1 MTFPTSVN
9 IEEQILLILR
19 DQKVHDIKE
28 VREIIS
34 KKFNLTDEEVRKV
47 SPGKNRLVFNTR
59 VISSLSKLRKKGF
72 IVNERLGVFKITKEG
87 LKEVK
92 QK

>member
-1 MTFPTSVN
+1 MTFPTN
-9 IEEQILLILR
+9 AKIEEQILFSLK

-34 KKFNLTDEEVRKV
+34 KKFNLTDEELQKT

-59 VISSLSKLRKKGF
+59 IISSLSRLRKKGF
-72 IVNERLGVFKITKEG
+72 IVNEKLGVFKITKEG